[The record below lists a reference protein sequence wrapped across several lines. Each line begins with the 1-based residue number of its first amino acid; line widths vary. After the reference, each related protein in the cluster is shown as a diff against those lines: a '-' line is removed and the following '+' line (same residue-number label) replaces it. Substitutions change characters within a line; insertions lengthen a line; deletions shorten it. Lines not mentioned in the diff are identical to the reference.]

1 MSSTHTPGLAGLG
14 LRRDFLPQFVDNP
27 PACVDFVE
35 VAPENWIGIG
45 GRLGRQFAELAA
57 QRPLYC
63 HGLSLDIGGPRPL
76 DRAFLDQLKGF
87 LDQHEVVVYSE
98 HLSACADHGHL
109 YDLMPIPFTE
119 EAVRYVADRVR
130 AVQEHLQRPLALENV
145 SYYAAPG
152 AAMTEQEFICAVLEE
167 ADCEL
172 LLDVNNIIVNSINH
186 GYDALAFLRGLPAQR
201 VAYMHVAGHDHEGD
215 DLRVDTHGADVAD
228 SVWRLLDAAYSHVG
242 VVPTLLER
250 DFNIPP
256 LAELLSE
263 VEQIRQIARRDR
275 SGVQLAHG

>member
-1 MSSTHTPGLAGLG
+1 MSQTPALAGLG
-14 LRRDFLPQFVDNP
+14 LRRDFLPQFLESP
-27 PACVDFVE
+27 PAAVDFVE

-45 GRLGRQFAELAA
+45 GRLGRQFGELVA

-76 DRAFLDQLKGF
+76 DRAFLDQLKDF
-87 LDQHEVVVYSE
+87 LDQHYVVVYSE

-109 YDLMPIPFTE
+109 YDLMPIPFTD
-119 EAVRYVADRVR
+119 EAVRYVAGRVR

-152 AAMTEQEFICAVLEE
+152 AAMSEQDFLCAVLQE

-172 LLDVNNIIVNSINH
+172 LLDVNNIIVNSVNH
-186 GYDALAFLRGLPAQR
+186 GYDALEFLHALPARR
-201 VAYMHVAGHDHEGD
+201 VAYMHVAGHDHEAE

-228 SVWRLLDAAYSHVG
+228 SVWQLLDAAYAHVG
-242 VVPTLLER
+242 VRPTLLER

-256 LAELLSE
+256 LVELLGE
-263 VEQIRQIARRDR
+263 VEQIRRIARPHLKPARK
-275 SGVQLAHG
+275 AHG